1 MSPIK
6 HLFAMIDQFN
16 ATRDDVAAVI
26 LFKDLPYRP
35 THRLDV
41 ISRQSI
47 SSGAIDRVPEST
59 HPGILIP
66 TSTELYN
73 PATWL
78 KTGYSPTEIILAMA
92 IFVGVV
98 LSKRR

>member
-1 MSPIK
+1 MY
-6 HLFAMIDQFN
+6 QFN
-16 ATRDDVAAVI
+16 ATREQAAVI

-47 SSGAIDRVPEST
+47 SSGTIDRVPEAT
-59 HPGILIP
+59 LMP
-66 TSTELYN
+66 TIELYN
-73 PATWL
+73 PGSWMRH
-78 KTGYSPTEIILAMA
+78 GDSPTEIILAMA
-92 IFVGVV
+92 IFVGVI